1 MSNVHGTR
9 KGDLRRTLIEA
20 MRKWVYEKRQE
31 KIARDALKLIEQ
43 NFKFGKR
50 LYKHRYELYE

>member
-9 KGDLRRTLIEA
+9 KGDLRRALIEA
-20 MRKWVYEKRQE
+20 MRKWVYEKKQE
-31 KIARDALKLIEQ
+31 KIARDALKLLEQ

-50 LYKHRYELYE
+50 LYKQV